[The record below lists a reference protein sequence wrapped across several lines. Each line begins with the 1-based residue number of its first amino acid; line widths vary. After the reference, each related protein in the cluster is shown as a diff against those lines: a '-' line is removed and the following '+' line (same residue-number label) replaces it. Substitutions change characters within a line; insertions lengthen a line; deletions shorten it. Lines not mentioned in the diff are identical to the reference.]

1 MADSAFESRIEQ
13 ALEDETLRR
22 NFASA
27 LGAFAARRRSVFPD
41 GRALERLRTQ
51 AAAIRDRALARLP
64 ELLEELESRL
74 TANGIRVHWA
84 ETAAVGCRLVLEI
97 LEAHGVRRVVKGKSM
112 VSEEMHLN
120 AFLARHGIETV
131 ETDLGEFI
139 IQLAGETPAHIIVP
153 AVHKNRAQIARL
165 FQEKIAGA
173 PYTEEVTEL
182 NAIARRTLRERFR
195 EAGAGLSGVNFA
207 VAETGTLC
215 LVENEGNGRMC
226 TGVPPLHIAVM
237 GIEKVIERLE
247 DLPPLLRLLT
257 GSATGQR
264 VTTYVNLISGPRRNA
279 DPDGPREVHLVLLDN
294 GRSAVY
300 ADPELRATLRCIRCG
315 CCLNHC
321 PVYARIGGHAYG
333 TTYPGPIGKV
343 LTPQLL
349 GIDRAGELPFASTL
363 CGACEEV
370 CPVRI
375 PLAHLLRRLRAEAVR
390 SPASRGDRRGSGRP
404 DRLERLAWW
413 AWGQAVQRPSIYR
426 AILAGGRW
434 LGGLLPPV
442 GPLERWM
449 RTHAEPRFSRRNLR
463 RILRRQGIPDA

>member
-1 MADSAFESRIEQ
+1 MGDSGFEARVEQ
-13 ALEDETLRR
+13 ALADAGLRR

-27 LGAFAARRRSVFPD
+27 MGGFAARRLAVFPD
-41 GRALERLRTQ
+41 AAALERLREQ
-51 AAAIRDRALARLP
+51 GAAARRRALARLP
-64 ELLEELESRL
+64 ELLEELERAL
-74 TANGIRVHWA
+74 VGNGIHVHWA
-84 ETAAVGCRLVLEI
+84 ETAAVGNRIVLEI

-120 AFLARHGIETV
+120 AFLARHGIDAV

-139 IQLAGETPAHIIVP
+139 IQLAGETPSHIIVP

-165 FQEKIAGA
+165 FHEKIPGT
-173 PYTEEVTEL
+173 PYTEEVAEL
-182 NAIARRTLRERFR
+182 NAVARRTLRRMFR

-207 VAETGTLC
+207 VAATGTLC

-264 VTTYVNLISGPRRNA
+264 VTTYVNLISGPRRA
-279 DPDGPREVHLVLLDN
+279 GDPDGPREVHVVLLDN

-300 ADPELRATLRCIRCG
+300 ADPELRATLQCIRCG

-321 PVYARIGGHAYG
+321 PVYTRIGGHAYG

-343 LTPQLL
+343 LTPQLAGL
-349 GIDRAGELPFASTL
+349 ERAGGLPFASTL

-370 CPVRI
+370 CPVKI
-375 PLAHLLRRLRAEAVR
+375 PLTRLLRRLREETVR
-390 SPASRGDRRGSGRP
+390 AGAAGGAGAGA
-404 DRLERLAWW
+404 LERLAWRGYGLS
-413 AWGQAVQRPSIYR
+413 AQHPRLYR
-426 AILAGGRW
+426 LLFACGRW
-434 LGGLLPPV
+434 LGGLMPPV
-442 GPLERWM
+442 AALERWG
-449 RTHAEPRFSRRNLR
+449 RAHAEPRFARLSLR
-463 RILRRQGIPDA
+463 RLFRKRGIPDA